1 MDGIVSQR
9 KIPYYLLTHPKF
21 YKHMSNLDTPIT
33 DLSREL
39 FEQAFSGELA
49 TQNIKERSVV
59 EGKILR
65 IDSDNVIVDVGY
77 KAEGSIS
84 LSEFKNEQGEL
95 TIEVGDVVE
104 VYLDSMTE
112 NKLNLSKSKADQMK
126 AWENINKIFKNT
138 ETITGRITH
147 RVKGGLSVDIGV
159 KAFLPGSQV
168 DLRPVKNLEKLIDQD
183 LEFRIIKLNRHRGNI
198 VLSRR
203 ILLEEERKLKRE
215 ETLKK
220 LQIGNIMEG
229 VVKNIT
235 EYGAFIDLGGI
246 DGLLHVTDI
255 TYARISDPHEVVEV
269 GQKMNVMILKY
280 EPETKRV
287 SLGLKQTMPDP
298 WDDVEVKYP
307 IGAIVQGEIYKVE
320 EFGVRIEL
328 EEGIEGLVLQ
338 SEISWAQRSSHPG
351 QLYEAGQVV
360 QALVLSHEHE
370 HAKPHLK
377 LSIRQ
382 LEEDPWD
389 SIEDRYPVNAIIRG
403 TVRNITDFGI
413 FVGIEDGIDGLIHI
427 SDLSWSQRQRK
438 PKDLYNIGDEVEAKV
453 LSIDVEKRRFSLSIK
468 KMKSDPW
475 LSVQARYFLGQRVQG
490 KIVNQFDYGIFVE
503 IEDGVE
509 GLVHETDLSK
519 GKGEGQDWREL
530 YHVDSEITVEV
541 RRIDSQD
548 HKISLIEVGSTEE
561 SGVESFIAPSTGT
574 ETTLSD
580 IFGELNDKFDD

>member
-1 MDGIVSQR
+1 
-9 KIPYYLLTHPKF
+9 
-21 YKHMSNLDTPIT
+21 MSNLDTPIT
-33 DLSREL
+33 ELSREN
-39 FEQAFSGELA
+39 FEQAFAGELA
-49 TQNIKERSVV
+49 TQNIKERTVV
-59 EGKILR
+59 DGKILR
-65 IDSDNVIVDVGY
+65 IDSENVIVDVGY

-84 LSEFKNEQGEL
+84 ISEFKNEQGEL
-95 TIEVGDVVE
+95 NIEVGDVVE

-126 AWENINKIFKNT
+126 AWEQINKIFKNN

-183 LEFRIIKLNRHRGNI
+183 FEFRIIKLNRHRGNI

-255 TYARISDPHEVVEV
+255 TYARISDPNEVVEV
-269 GQKMNVMILKY
+269 GQKLDVMILKY

-287 SLGLKQTMPDP
+287 SLGLKQIQPDP
-298 WDDVEVKYP
+298 WDDAEEKYP
-307 IGAIVQGEIYKVE
+307 AGAIIQGAIFKLE

-328 EEGIEGLVLQ
+328 EEGIEGLVLL
-338 SEISWAQRSSHPG
+338 SELSWSQRSMHPG
-351 QLYEAGQVV
+351 QLYKVGQVV

-377 LSIRQ
+377 LSVKQ
-382 LEEDPWD
+382 LEENPWEN
-389 SIEDRYPVNAIIRG
+389 IEDRYPVNAVIHG
-403 TVRNITDFGI
+403 TIRNITDFGV

-427 SDLSWSQRQRK
+427 SDLSWSQRATRK
-438 PKDLYNIGDEVEAKV
+438 PKDMYKIGDEISAKV
-453 LSIDVEKRRFSLSIK
+453 LSIDVDKHRFSLSVK
-468 KMKSDPW
+468 RMKPDPW
-475 LSVQARYFLGQRVQG
+475 LSVQARYFLGQRVPG
-490 KIVNQFDYGIFVE
+490 KIMNLSEHGLFVE

-509 GLVHETDLSK
+509 GLVHQADLMK
-519 GKGEGQDWREL
+519 GKSEEENWQATYAEGQEL
-530 YHVDSEITVEV
+530 TVEV
-541 RRIDSQD
+541 RRIDAE
-548 HKISLIEVGSTEE
+548 HRRISLIEVGVVEE
-561 SGVESFIAPSTGT
+561 GGVENFIAPAGNS

-580 IFGELNDKFDD
+580 IFGEISDKFDE

>member
-1 MDGIVSQR
+1 
-9 KIPYYLLTHPKF
+9 
-21 YKHMSNLDTPIT
+21 MSNLDTPIT

-280 EPETKRV
+280 EPETKK
-287 SLGLKQTMPDP
+287 G
-298 WDDVEVKYP
+298 
-307 IGAIVQGEIYKVE
+307 
-320 EFGVRIEL
+320 RIC
-328 EEGIEGLVLQ
+328 G
-338 SEISWAQRSSHPG
+338 
-351 QLYEAGQVV
+351 
-360 QALVLSHEHE
+360 
-370 HAKPHLK
+370 
-377 LSIRQ
+377 
-382 LEEDPWD
+382 
-389 SIEDRYPVNAIIRG
+389 
-403 TVRNITDFGI
+403 
-413 FVGIEDGIDGLIHI
+413 
-427 SDLSWSQRQRK
+427 
-438 PKDLYNIGDEVEAKV
+438 
-453 LSIDVEKRRFSLSIK
+453 
-468 KMKSDPW
+468 
-475 LSVQARYFLGQRVQG
+475 
-490 KIVNQFDYGIFVE
+490 
-503 IEDGVE
+503 
-509 GLVHETDLSK
+509 
-519 GKGEGQDWREL
+519 
-530 YHVDSEITVEV
+530 
-541 RRIDSQD
+541 
-548 HKISLIEVGSTEE
+548 
-561 SGVESFIAPSTGT
+561 
-574 ETTLSD
+574 
-580 IFGELNDKFDD
+580 

>member
-1 MDGIVSQR
+1 
-9 KIPYYLLTHPKF
+9 
-21 YKHMSNLDTPIT
+21 MSNLDTPIT
-33 DLSREL
+33 ELSREL

-126 AWENINKIFKNT
+126 AWERINKIFKNN

-280 EPETKRV
+280 EPDTKRV

-370 HAKPHLK
+370 HQKPHLK

-438 PKDLYNIGDEVEAKV
+438 PKDLYNIADVVEAKV

-509 GLVHETDLSK
+509 GLVHETDLAQ

-530 YHVDSEITVEV
+530 YLVDSDITVEV

-561 SGVESFIAPSTGT
+561 SGVENFIAPSTGT